1 MSRVFQALSP
11 MVLLVVGSTAWGQ
24 LDSSSAVLLRS
35 SGKGTTSKENLDS
48 SRYKIRAPESRKDDE
63 EIGERP
69 GTLIA
74 TPVGKAASKATS
86 QATAKDGKALATST
100 STSTTVLLV
109 TPEPPQPKDVVPAHV
124 PTYDGETGVTTIKK
138 TDAKASAG
146 ANGTNME
153 TTANATSTPVEEP
166 KRPPVADQLR
176 ELILGGTQ
184 EEVEEAQKAL
194 HPQDPRSNVL
204 QISLAPAYFYDASD
218 SEYSFRR
225 YTANGPGFG
234 LGANLWFTPFF
245 GLQSRY
251 FSSVGG
257 SVRSGGTNMVPIE
270 IQTLEAGIRFRKHFG
285 YSRKAP
291 QLIWGLDYVDAVDKI
306 GKEATTVI
314 GRKSSG
320 LSLSLG
326 AVVPSST
333 VYSHTMQ
340 VDIRPRLNL
349 AEMNTGVEVK
359 SGNNSETNALSL
371 SLGGEWTLDRRNQ
384 LYWKTQYN
392 VERTLFKGAASQV
405 DPDDNITPDGVSITN
420 SLLIFYFG
428 FKWGS

>member
-1 MSRVFQALSP
+1 MMIGLTHSGQLALSLASQKPKKIIVMSRVFQALSP
-11 MVLLVVGSTAWGQ
+11 MVLLVVSSTAWGQ

-48 SRYKIRAPESRKDDE
+48 SRYKIRAPESRKDDDE
-63 EIGERP
+63 MDERP
-69 GTLIA
+69 GTMIA
-74 TPVGKAASKATS
+74 TPVGKATSKE
-86 QATAKDGKALATST
+86 GKALS
-100 STSTTVLLV
+100 SSNSSSTTVLQV
-109 TPEPPQPKDVVPAHV
+109 TSEPPQPKDVVPAPV
-124 PTYDGETGVTTIKK
+124 LAPAPTKPEEET
-138 TDAKASAG
+138 
-146 ANGTNME
+146 
-153 TTANATSTPVEEP
+153 

-194 HPQDPRSNVL
+194 HPQDPRSNVV
-204 QISLAPAYFYDASD
+204 QISLAPAYFYNASD

-225 YTANGPGFG
+225 YTSNGPGLG
-234 LGANLWFTPFF
+234 LGANLWLTPFF
-245 GLQSRY
+245 GLQARY
-251 FSSVGG
+251 FTSVGG

-270 IQTLEAGIRFRKHFG
+270 IQTLEAGLRFRKNFG

-306 GKEATTVI
+306 GKEATTVV

-326 AVVPSST
+326 AVIPSST

-359 SGNNSETNALSL
+359 SGNNSETNAVSL

-384 LYWKTQYN
+384 IYWKSQYN
-392 VERTLFKGAASQV
+392 VERTLFKGPASQV
-405 DPDDNITPDGVSITN
+405 DPDDNITPDGVSISN
-420 SLLIFYFG
+420 SLLMFYFG